1 MKSMLLLSPR
11 MAKKPMK
18 MSATIPQMVNDLRY
32 MPMKLTFMF
41 CSRFFDRPVVKVR
54 LSHLSFFMRFSY
66 TRRVRNTAV
75 KNEQQI
81 PMIRVMAKPFTGPI
95 PMTAR
100 MIPVMIEVRLESK
113 MAEKA
118 LL

>member
-1 MKSMLLLSPR
+1 MFC
-11 MAKKPMK
+11 
-18 MSATIPQMVNDLRY
+18 
-32 MPMKLTFMF
+32 MKL
-41 CSRFFDRPVVKVR
+41 RENGVVNER
-54 LSHLSFFMRFSY
+54 LSHLSFFIMCSY

-75 KNEQQI
+75 KKEQQI
-81 PMIRVMAKPFTGPI
+81 PMMRVTAKPFTGPVPI
-95 PMTAR
+95 KAR